1 VDKYGIITM
10 SNNNESTRLRELR
23 TARGLTAHAL
33 GMAAGLNEMRVY
45 AIERGRFRPTILEA
59 ARMGLVLGCD
69 PLALNP
75 RIPKSYGAHDVAMMG
90 PH

>member
-1 VDKYGIITM
+1 MD
-10 SNNNESTRLRELR
+10 NNNESTRLRELR
-23 TARGLTAHAL
+23 TARGMTAHAL
-33 GMAAGLNEMRVY
+33 GMAAGLNEMRVF
-45 AIERGRFRPTILEA
+45 AIERGRFRPKLEEA
-59 ARMGLVLGCD
+59 ARMAVILGCD